1 MSGGCGSCK
10 CATRNAEGGMGKE
23 FDIDVSQMESQIFMQ
38 VANSAHELVLKH
50 LGKLSFDR
58 VIRVSCPLIVSLAL
72 LCSVTWVPC
81 ILSCH
86 PKF

>member
-10 CATRNAEGGMGKE
+10 CATRSAEGGMGKE
-23 FDIDVSQMESQIFMQ
+23 FDIDVSQMESQIFLQ

-58 VIRVSCPLIVSLAL
+58 VTRL
-72 LCSVTWVPC
+72 VPF
-81 ILSCH
+81 CH
-86 PKF
+86 LGTL